1 MPDLTFEVEGAQAVR
16 SAALALKLSINNADE
31 QEAIHTIVLRCQ
43 VQIEAP
49 RRRYNAGE
57 QGGQTLRSILWTHT
71 SVVVPPFTAG
81 SLVEIQLPCT
91 FDFSIATTKYFA
103 GLEEG
108 EIPLTLLFSGT
119 IFYKAES
126 GMLQVSQIPWEK
138 DGRYRLPV
146 RVWREMMDIY
156 YPNTAWLCTKCAG
169 EFPPGKKLSRSSF
182 RQPKIAARLE

>member
-81 SLVEIQLPCT
+81 TCS
-91 FDFSIATTKYFA
+91 
-103 GLEEG
+103 
-108 EIPLTLLFSGT
+108 
-119 IFYKAES
+119 
-126 GMLQVSQIPWEK
+126 
-138 DGRYRLPV
+138 
-146 RVWREMMDIY
+146 
-156 YPNTAWLCTKCAG
+156 
-169 EFPPGKKLSRSSF
+169 
-182 RQPKIAARLE
+182 